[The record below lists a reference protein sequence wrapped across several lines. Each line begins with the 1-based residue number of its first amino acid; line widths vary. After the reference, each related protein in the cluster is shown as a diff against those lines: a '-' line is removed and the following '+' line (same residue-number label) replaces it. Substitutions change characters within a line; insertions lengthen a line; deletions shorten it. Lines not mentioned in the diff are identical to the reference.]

1 MGTASLWHD
10 EQVLETAGGG
20 GCTTMPMRFTP
31 LNHRLQNGY
40 NGEFWSV
47 YFTTIKKW
55 NNEAAR
61 EKHGQMF
68 LCRKTFREDYG
79 WESFL
84 LCIWYSHIK
93 SLYKIWGG
101 AFTFPYF
108 TIQFL
113 GILRN
118 EMGLEAQFITL
129 NLLKTRNQISMAQH
143 MNQGSMCSVIQGHSN
158 KSKQP
163 FLVLHL
169 KILSVPRTRAHFC
182 ITIHEGA
189 AQQELV

>member
-40 NGEFWSV
+40 NGEFWFV

-101 AFTFPYF
+101 GIYFPLFYYSVFRYFKKWNGIGSTIYNTEPIKNKESNINGPTYESRFNVLSDTGTLKQIKTAFP
-108 TIQFL
+108 
-113 GILRN
+113 
-118 EMGLEAQFITL
+118 
-129 NLLKTRNQISMAQH
+129 
-143 MNQGSMCSVIQGHSN
+143 GSSS
-158 KSKQP
+158 
-163 FLVLHL
+163 
-169 KILSVPRTRAHFC
+169 
-182 ITIHEGA
+182 
-189 AQQELV
+189 